1 MKTKFQM
8 VTIGFDILILS
19 KLPENQQ
26 DELILITEFLLRQQ
40 ELEVAEDSQE
50 LERRKAAMDHYFA
63 LLEQIKSLKSSQ

>member
-1 MKTKFQM
+1 MKNNLQI
-8 VTIGFDILILS
+8 VTLGFDILILS

-26 DELILITEFLLRQQ
+26 DELILITKFLLRQK
-40 ELEVAEDSQE
+40 ELEAAEDSQE

>member
-1 MKTKFQM
+1 MKNKLQL

-19 KLPENQQ
+19 KLPKNQQ

-40 ELEVAEDSQE
+40 ELEAAEDSQE
-50 LERRKAAMDHYFA
+50 LERRKSAMDHYFA